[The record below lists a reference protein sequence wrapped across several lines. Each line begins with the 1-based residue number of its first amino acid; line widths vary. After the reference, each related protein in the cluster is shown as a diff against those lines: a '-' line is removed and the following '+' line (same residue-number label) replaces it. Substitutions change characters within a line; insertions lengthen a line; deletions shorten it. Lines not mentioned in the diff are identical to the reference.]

1 MELIFKKRYEKLSDK
16 EIVVLI
22 TDEKK
27 HDEEAATY
35 LLWDRY
41 SPLLHKLFLDIIKEV
56 CSSILEEKMVN
67 GTS

>member
-41 SPLLHKLFLDIIKEV
+41 SPLLHKFFLDI
-56 CSSILEEKMVN
+56 M
-67 GTS
+67 TMQ